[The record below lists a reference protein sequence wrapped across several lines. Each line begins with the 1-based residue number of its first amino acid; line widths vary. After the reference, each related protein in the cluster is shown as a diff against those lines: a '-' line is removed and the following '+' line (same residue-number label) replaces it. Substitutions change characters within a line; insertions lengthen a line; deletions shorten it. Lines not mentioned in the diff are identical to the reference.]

1 MRLDWK
7 LIFTKSPLCW
17 ADDWCFNGS
26 VMVSTLAELK
36 TYLDLVHIRYCL
48 VKPFC
53 QQLDYPVVET
63 RELLP
68 SFECDLW
75 EYKHLP
81 GFSLVAFERPI
92 DYFSEIFQFDIL
104 HPVHHSTRADLAQ
117 NIIERNLAVFQSRMP
132 RSLQANVRNLFT
144 RQDVTDLNHY
154 PRLSPFL
161 YTMDRA
167 QVFGLHGDH
176 PQEMRFYLG
185 GVYASFPSDLDS
197 EIKRYGLRVGKFSL
211 DHPEMYEQN
220 RNFVCQH
227 LMELY
232 GFPFSSERRTSAA
245 LFARR
250 LHKIGERFLVRTLSQ
265 SDRCITTVW
274 STGENSY
281 YPQVD
286 KVALVA
292 VDEDYEQFHTLR
304 DGGFFIDEERRIVIL
319 RVTYRQH
326 KFSQDN
332 VRQERALSVDTL
344 EVIHPLTA
352 ETLPASGLI
361 RDSSNMVLRLNDIVR
376 GEHSGRIMY
385 KRIELVEDTKT
396 QEHRLKYLYA
406 WLTKH
411 QRRII
416 GYSDEFFSGISK
428 VLNNYL
434 YSQQFFDEFE
444 EHKELYAEVTS
455 RYSYILQ
462 ARTIRLLEDLH
473 AREVHGEKISYA
485 EMLSGTVELLHALKF
500 EIVSYFDSLVLT
512 AISIGESML
521 NDRYLVRSYINR
533 DEELLTPSGLEIRKN
548 YGRLVSLIDELKAI
562 RKTKN

>member
-7 LIFTKSPLCW
+7 QLFTKSDPCW
-17 ADDWCFNGS
+17 TDDWCFGES
-26 VMVSTLAELK
+26 VKVSTLAELK
-36 TYLDLVHIRYCL
+36 AFLDLVHIRYCL

-92 DYFSEIFQFDIL
+92 NYFSEIFQFDIL
-104 HPVHHSTRADLAQ
+104 HPVHHSARADIAQ
-117 NIIERNLAVFQSRMP
+117 GIIERNLGVFQSRLP
-132 RSLQANVRNLFT
+132 RSLQANVRSMFT
-144 RQDVTDLNHY
+144 KQDITDLTHY

-197 EIKRYGLRVGKFSL
+197 EIKRYGLRIGKFSL
-211 DHPEMYEQN
+211 DHQEVYEKN
-220 RNFVCQH
+220 RTFVCQH

-250 LHKIGERFLVRTLSQ
+250 LHKIGERFLIRAMSQ

-274 STGENSY
+274 NTGTNSY
-281 YPQVD
+281 YPHVD
-286 KVALVA
+286 KIALVA
-292 VDEDYEQFHTLR
+292 VDEDYERMNALR
-304 DGGFFIDEERRIVIL
+304 AGGFFIDDERRIVIL

-326 KFSQDN
+326 KFSLDN
-332 VRQERALSVDTL
+332 VRQERALSVDAL
-344 EVIHPLTA
+344 EVIHPLTG
-352 ETLPASGLI
+352 ETMPATGLI

-376 GEHSGRIMY
+376 GEHSARIMY
-385 KRIELVEDTKT
+385 KRIELLEDTKT
-396 QEHRLKYLYA
+396 HEHRLKYLYA

-416 GYSDEFFSGISK
+416 GYSDEFFADISK

-434 YSQQFFDEFE
+434 YSPKLFDVFA
-444 EHKELYAEVTS
+444 EHKDLYAEVTS
-455 RYSYILQ
+455 RYSYIVQ

-473 AREVHGEKISYA
+473 VREVHGEKITYSA
-485 EMLSGTVELLHALKF
+485 MLSGTVELLHALKF
-500 EIVSYFDSLVLT
+500 EIVSYFDSLVVT

-521 NDRYLVRSYINR
+521 NDRYLVRTYISK
-533 DEELLTPSGLEIRKN
+533 DEDSLTSNGLEIRKN
-548 YGRLVSLIDELKAI
+548 YGKLVSLIDELKAI
-562 RKTKN
+562 RKTKS